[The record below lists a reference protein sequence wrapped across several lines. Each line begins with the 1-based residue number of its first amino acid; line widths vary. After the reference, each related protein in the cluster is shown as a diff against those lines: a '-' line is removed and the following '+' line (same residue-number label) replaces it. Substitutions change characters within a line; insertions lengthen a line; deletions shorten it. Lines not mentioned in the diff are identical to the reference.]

1 MTVDY
6 LKNVFF
12 PEVGAVEGELD
23 EEAGLLCD
31 CFSDHFAKP
40 VKEFTAKHESLKW
53 LMMDG
58 GITPKSQPLDVL
70 VNKIMKGYFRDYFE
84 EWSLMAP
91 FNEETGH
98 PYPPLRQL
106 LAQWVGNAW
115 DRVPES
121 LIARAWEVSGYRSVQ
136 KLEEE
141 AVSDAMVNYSKE
153 DLGSM
158 VEELGGDDAMM
169 AWIED
174 ANEPDDMFLSDSDS
188 DGWDWSAS
196 EGESSD
202 ESD

>member
-31 CFSDHFAKP
+31 CFSGHFAWP

-84 EWSLMAP
+84 EWSLMSP
-91 FNEETGH
+91 VNEETGH
-98 PYPPLRQL
+98 SYPPLRQL
-106 LAQWVGNAW
+106 LAQWVVKA
-115 DRVPES
+115 
-121 LIARAWEVSGYRSVQ
+121 
-136 KLEEE
+136 
-141 AVSDAMVNYSKE
+141 
-153 DLGSM
+153 
-158 VEELGGDDAMM
+158 
-169 AWIED
+169 
-174 ANEPDDMFLSDSDS
+174 
-188 DGWDWSAS
+188 
-196 EGESSD
+196 
-202 ESD
+202 